1 MSKRIILIILSLFIL
16 VINSN
21 AQDKLFMNIGG
32 TFVNSYVVRGV
43 KYGKSSFQ
51 PDVTLSYKGA
61 FFNIWSSIPFDNSNF
76 KEFDIT
82 IGYKHKKGFSA
93 IITDYYIAYPEV
105 KNGDDNYFNLKKG
118 HSYEA
123 QIGYEIKYFSMKWYT
138 TFAGADG
145 VNKNGKRA
153 YTSFLQLSVPLY
165 LQKFNLTFD
174 VGATPWSTTSFST
187 DRFAVTDLSVTL
199 AKDIFIH
206 KYFTIPIFAKAGVN
220 PHLKDPYFVV
230 GIRFSCN
237 ALQ

>member
-1 MSKRIILIILSLFIL
+1 M
-16 VINSN
+16 
-21 AQDKLFMNIGG
+21 
-32 TFVNSYVVRGV
+32 TF
-43 KYGKSSFQ
+43 
-51 PDVTLSYKGA
+51 LYKGA
-61 FFNIWSSIPFDNSNF
+61 LVNLWSSIPFDSNNF

-82 IGYKHKKGFSA
+82 IGYKHKKGFSFY
-93 IITDYYIAYPEV
+93 ITDYYIAYPDI
-105 KNGDDNYFNLKKG
+105 KNGDDNYFNFETG

-145 VNKNGKRA
+145 VNKNDKRA

-220 PHLKDPYFVV
+220 PHNKDPYFIV
-230 GIRFSCN
+230 GLRLSCN